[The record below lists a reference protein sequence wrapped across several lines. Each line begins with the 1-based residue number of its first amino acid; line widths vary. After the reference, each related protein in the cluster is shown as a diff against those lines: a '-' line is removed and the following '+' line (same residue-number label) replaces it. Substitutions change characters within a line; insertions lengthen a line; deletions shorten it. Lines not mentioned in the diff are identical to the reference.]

1 MGLEDCGLRDL
12 PKMADARGNLSF
24 IESGRHVPFEVQR
37 VYYLYDVPGGTDR
50 GAHAYRKLQHF
61 IVALAGS
68 FDVLLDDGA
77 KSRRFKLSRA
87 YFGLYVCPMIWRRL
101 DNFSSG
107 AVCMV
112 LASEHYDPEDCI
124 DEYEDFRRLLRPA
137 DPGASPFEAETGG
150 WSNFGPQCDKALV
163 SDGSLRPSKK

>member
-68 FDVLLDDGA
+68 FDVMLDDGA
-77 KSRRFKLSRA
+77 QSRRFTLSRA
-87 YFGLYVCPMIWRRL
+87 YFGLYVSPMIWRRL

-124 DEYEDFRRLLRPA
+124 DEYEDFRRLLRQA
-137 DPGASPFEAETGG
+137 DPGASPFEAENRCGP
-150 WSNFGPQCDKALV
+150 NFGLHCDRAMV
-163 SDGSLRPSKK
+163 SDASVKPSKK